1 MAGSSPRI
9 AQLEQDFGKV
19 DFGSVGRFDVHL
31 FDGPYRAQDHAA
43 GIETLFAS
51 EIRTTLNGGAP
62 RGPQS
67 ETSEWHD
74 GHFIAVRRKSARA

>member
-1 MAGSSPRI
+1 MAGPSTRI

-51 EIRTTLNGGAP
+51 EIRTTLDGGAP
-62 RGPQS
+62 RGTQS
-67 ETSEWHD
+67 ETLGWHD